1 MRYASGWV
9 MRGRVTRRVAVL
21 LCGGLLSLAGCGA
34 KTGLLVPEREPEPP
48 PEPEELCVDVD
59 PEELTAEVDLEVGT
73 RLLSADVFFL
83 VDCTGSMNGEIANIQ
98 RGLTTTI
105 VPGAMAQVP
114 DVRFGVGA
122 LADFPVGDFGSGDDR
137 PFELRRAITDDVAAV
152 QSAIDALPRWDGG
165 DEAEAQVEA
174 LYQLATGEGLGAF
187 VDPSPGCARRG
198 LGYPC
203 FREGSQ
209 PVVVLI
215 TDAPFHNGPEGANP
229 YLGVY
234 PTPHGFEAAVAALE
248 ALSARVIGIDSGQAR
263 EHLEALARRTGAV
276 DSDGVPLV
284 FGISPTGTGLG
295 EEVVRGIETL
305 ALRVPVDVDAI
316 VLDVP
321 GDDLDATIL
330 VREVVAVRADPP
342 SGVSRIEGGTFYD
355 VLPGTR
361 LHFRLVVDVSVVP
374 VPERTT
380 LYPVLVRFRGDEVSV
395 LDERVVFIEVP
406 GLDGLEACED

>member
-1 MRYASGWV
+1 MAR
-9 MRGRVTRRVAVL
+9 RTTRWAAVVFAVL
-21 LCGGLLSLAGCGA
+21 LLPAGGCGA
-34 KTGLLVPEREPEPP
+34 KTGLLVPEGEPEP
-48 PEPEELCVDVD
+48 EPDDLCVDIGPD
-59 PEELTAEVDLEVGT
+59 DLTAEVDLEVST

-98 RGLTTTI
+98 RGLATTI

-122 LADFPVGDFGSGDDR
+122 VADFPVSDYGSGDDR

-152 QSAIDALPRWDGG
+152 QAAIDELPSWDGG
-165 DEAEAQVEA
+165 DEPEAQVEA
-174 LYQLATGEGLGAF
+174 LFQVATGEGLGSF
-187 VDPSPGCARRG
+187 VDESPGCARRG
-198 LGYPC
+198 QGYPC

-215 TDAPFHNGPEGANP
+215 TDAPFHNGPSGDNP

-234 PTPHGFEAAVAALE
+234 PTPHNFEAAVSALE
-248 ALSARVIGIDSGQAR
+248 ALRARVIGIDSGQAG

-284 FGISPTGTGLG
+284 FHISPTGTGLG

-316 VLDVP
+316 VVDVP

-330 VREVVAVRADPP
+330 VVGLVAVSAEPP
-342 SGVSRIEGGTFYD
+342 SGVSRIEGNTFYD
-355 VLPGTR
+355 VMPGTR
-361 LHFRLVVDVSVVP
+361 LRYRMLVDVSVLP
-374 VPERTT
+374 TPERTA

-395 LDERVVFIEVP
+395 IDEQVVYIEVP
-406 GLDGLEACED
+406 GLDGLELCED